1 MTFYKMKNKYIIN
14 AFAALLLMIGL
25 TSCDNRELVQVDNSA
40 APIAMDLSAEHIFLD
55 KNYPD
60 NPALN
65 VSWTQAAYT
74 VPVEVN
80 YKIEASKDKD
90 FKTPYVLGTVAQ
102 SLRTATYT
110 VSQLNTAAQTIGLTK
125 NIEGKMFL
133 RVISALG
140 ANQIKAVS
148 NVTTVNVT
156 PYALEYPNFFLVGA
170 ASYVGWNS
178 GAAQA
183 LYKKDNFSY
192 IYSFLTPEGFRFLG
206 QQAWSPIN
214 YSIDNPGT
222 DAASRYFKQTSA
234 NIVFSDR
241 ENMKF
246 TGAAGIYKIEINADG
261 AVQSLNATASP
272 LGFEYPNLY
281 VVGLNGWNAANALEM
296 TQVLDSA
303 PPHLPIPGLFQ
314 ITTTLGAN
322 SEMKFLGQKAFASL
336 EWGNILKDNN
346 GNSGFLGPKDD
357 NSNIVFNGNGG
368 SYKITV
374 NLKAGTYTI
383 E

>member
-178 GAAQA
+178 GVAQA
-183 LYKKDNFSY
+183 LYKMDKFSY
-192 IYSFLTPEGFRFLG
+192 IYTYLSQESFRFLG

-281 VVGLNGWNAANALEM
+281 VVGSLNGWNAANAIPM
-296 TQVLDSA
+296 TRKSEGVFEL
-303 PPHLPIPGLFQ
+303 
-314 ITTTLGAN
+314 TTTLGAN
-322 SEMKFLGQKAFASL
+322 TEMKFLGQQAFASL
-336 EWGNILKDNN
+336 EWGNILKNNN
-346 GNSGFLGPKDD
+346 GNSGFLGPKED

>member
-156 PYALEYPNFFLVGA
+156 PYALEYPNFYLVGA

-178 GAAQA
+178 GVAQA
-183 LYKKDNFSY
+183 LYKIDNFSY
-192 IYSFLTPEGFRFLG
+192 IYTYLSQESFRFLG

-281 VVGLNGWNAANALEM
+281 VVGSLNGWNAANAIPM
-296 TQVLDSA
+296 TRKSEGVFEL
-303 PPHLPIPGLFQ
+303 
-314 ITTTLGAN
+314 TTTLGAN
-322 SEMKFLGQKAFASL
+322 TEMKFLGQQAFASL
-336 EWGNILKDNN
+336 EWGNILKNNN
-346 GNSGFLGPKDD
+346 GNSGFLGPKED

>member
-156 PYALEYPNFFLVGA
+156 PYALEYPNFYLVGA

-178 GAAQA
+178 GVAQA
-183 LYKKDNFSY
+183 LYKMDKFSY
-192 IYSFLTPEGFRFLG
+192 IYTYLSQESFRFLG

-281 VVGLNGWNAANALEM
+281 VVGSLNGWNAANAIPM
-296 TQVLDSA
+296 TRKSEGVFEL
-303 PPHLPIPGLFQ
+303 
-314 ITTTLGAN
+314 TTTLGAN
-322 SEMKFLGQKAFASL
+322 TEMKFLGQQAFASL
-336 EWGNILKDNN
+336 EWGNILKNNN
-346 GNSGFLGPKDD
+346 GNSGFLGPKED

>member
-156 PYALEYPNFFLVGA
+156 PYALEYPNFYLVGA

-178 GAAQA
+178 GVAQA
-183 LYKKDNFSY
+183 LYKMDNFSY
-192 IYSFLTPEGFRFLG
+192 IYTYLSQESFRFLG

-281 VVGLNGWNAANALEM
+281 VVGSLNGWNAANAIPM
-296 TQVLDSA
+296 TRKSEGVFEL
-303 PPHLPIPGLFQ
+303 
-314 ITTTLGAN
+314 TTTLGAN
-322 SEMKFLGQKAFASL
+322 TEMKFLGQQAFASL
-336 EWGNILKDNN
+336 EWGNILKNNN

>member
-1 MTFYKMKNKYIIN
+1 MKNKYIIN

-178 GAAQA
+178 GVAQA

-234 NIVFSDR
+234 NIAFSDR

-272 LGFEYPNLY
+272 IGFEYPNLY
-281 VVGLNGWNAANALEM
+281 VVGSLNGWNAANAIPM
-296 TQVLDSA
+296 TRKSEGVFEL
-303 PPHLPIPGLFQ
+303 
-314 ITTTLGAN
+314 TTTLGAN
-322 SEMKFLGQKAFASL
+322 TEMKFLGQQAFASL
-336 EWGNILKDNN
+336 EWGNILKNNN
-346 GNSGFLGPKDD
+346 GNSGFLGPKED

>member
-178 GAAQA
+178 GVAQA
-183 LYKKDNFSY
+183 LYKMDNFSY
-192 IYSFLTPEGFRFLG
+192 IYTYLSQESFRFLG

-234 NIVFSDR
+234 NIAFSDR

-246 TGAAGIYKIEINADG
+246 TGAPGIYKIEINADG

-281 VVGLNGWNAANALEM
+281 VVGSLNGWNAANAIPM
-296 TQVLDSA
+296 TRKSEGVFEL
-303 PPHLPIPGLFQ
+303 
-314 ITTTLGAN
+314 TTTLGAN
-322 SEMKFLGQKAFASL
+322 TEMKFLGQQAFASL
-336 EWGNILKDNN
+336 EWGNILKNNN
-346 GNSGFLGPKDD
+346 GNSGFLGPKED

>member
-156 PYALEYPNFFLVGA
+156 PYALEYPNFYLVGA

-178 GAAQA
+178 GVAQA
-183 LYKKDNFSY
+183 LYKMDNFSY
-192 IYSFLTPEGFRFLG
+192 IYTYLSQESFRFLG

-234 NIVFSDR
+234 NIAFSDR

-281 VVGLNGWNAANALEM
+281 VVGSLNGWNAANAIPM
-296 TQVLDSA
+296 TRKSEGVFEL
-303 PPHLPIPGLFQ
+303 
-314 ITTTLGAN
+314 TTTLGAN
-322 SEMKFLGQKAFASL
+322 TEMKFLGQQAFASL
-336 EWGNILKDNN
+336 EWGNILKNNN
-346 GNSGFLGPKDD
+346 GNSGFLGPKED

>member
-156 PYALEYPNFFLVGA
+156 PYALEYPNFYLVGA

-178 GAAQA
+178 GVAQA
-183 LYKKDNFSY
+183 LYKMDNFSY
-192 IYSFLTPEGFRFLG
+192 IYTYLSQESFRFLG

-281 VVGLNGWNAANALEM
+281 VVGSLNGWNAANAIPM
-296 TQVLDSA
+296 TRKSEGVFEL
-303 PPHLPIPGLFQ
+303 
-314 ITTTLGAN
+314 TTTLGAN
-322 SEMKFLGQKAFASL
+322 TEMKFLGQQAFASL
-336 EWGNILKDNN
+336 EWGNILKNNN
-346 GNSGFLGPKDD
+346 GNSGFLGPKED
-357 NSNIVFNGNGG
+357 NSNVVFNGNGG

>member
-40 APIAMDLSAEHIFLD
+40 APIAMDLSAEHVFLD

-156 PYALEYPNFFLVGA
+156 PYALEYPNFYLVGA

-178 GAAQA
+178 GVAQA
-183 LYKKDNFSY
+183 LYKMDNFSY
-192 IYSFLTPEGFRFLG
+192 IYTYLSQESFRFLG

-281 VVGLNGWNAANALEM
+281 VVGSLNGWNAANAIPM
-296 TQVLDSA
+296 TRKSEGVFEL
-303 PPHLPIPGLFQ
+303 
-314 ITTTLGAN
+314 TTTLGAN
-322 SEMKFLGQKAFASL
+322 TEMKFLGQQAFASL
-336 EWGNILKDNN
+336 EWGNILKNNN
-346 GNSGFLGPKDD
+346 GNSGFLGPKED

>member
-156 PYALEYPNFFLVGA
+156 PYALEYPNFYLVGA

-178 GAAQA
+178 GVAQA
-183 LYKKDNFSY
+183 LYKMDNFSY
-192 IYSFLTPEGFRFLG
+192 IYTYLSQESFRFLG

-281 VVGLNGWNAANALEM
+281 VVGSLNGWNAANAIPM
-296 TQVLDSA
+296 TRKSEGVFEL
-303 PPHLPIPGLFQ
+303 
-314 ITTTLGAN
+314 TTTLGAN
-322 SEMKFLGQKAFASL
+322 TEMKFLGQQAFASL

>member
-1 MTFYKMKNKYIIN
+1 MKNKYIIN

-156 PYALEYPNFFLVGA
+156 PYALEYPNFYLVVA

-178 GAAQA
+178 GVAQA
-183 LYKKDNFSY
+183 LYKMDNFSY
-192 IYSFLTPEGFRFLG
+192 IYTYLSQESFRFLG

-281 VVGLNGWNAANALEM
+281 VVGSLNGWNAANAIPM
-296 TQVLDSA
+296 TRKSEGVFEL
-303 PPHLPIPGLFQ
+303 
-314 ITTTLGAN
+314 TTTLGAN
-322 SEMKFLGQKAFASL
+322 TEMKFLGQQAFASL
-336 EWGNILKDNN
+336 EWGNILKNNN
-346 GNSGFLGPKDD
+346 GNSGFLGPKED

>member
-156 PYALEYPNFFLVGA
+156 PYALEYPNFYLVGA

-178 GAAQA
+178 GVAQA
-183 LYKKDNFSY
+183 LYKKDKFSY
-192 IYSFLTPEGFRFLG
+192 IYTYLSQESFRFLG

-281 VVGLNGWNAANALEM
+281 VVGSLNGWNAANAIPM
-296 TQVLDSA
+296 TRKSEGVFEL
-303 PPHLPIPGLFQ
+303 
-314 ITTTLGAN
+314 TTTLGAN
-322 SEMKFLGQKAFASL
+322 TEMKFLGQQAFASL
-336 EWGNILKDNN
+336 EWGNILKNNN
-346 GNSGFLGPKDD
+346 GNSGFLGPKED

>member
-156 PYALEYPNFFLVGA
+156 PYALEYPNFYLVGA

-178 GAAQA
+178 GVAQA
-183 LYKKDNFSY
+183 LYKMDNFSY
-192 IYSFLTPEGFRFLG
+192 IYTYLSQESFRFLG

-281 VVGLNGWNAANALEM
+281 VVGSLNGWNAANAIPM
-296 TQVLDSA
+296 TRKSEGVFEL
-303 PPHLPIPGLFQ
+303 
-314 ITTTLGAN
+314 TTTLGAN
-322 SEMKFLGQKAFASL
+322 TEMKFLGQQAFASL
-336 EWGNILKDNN
+336 EWGNILKNNN
-346 GNSGFLGPKDD
+346 GNSGFLGPKED

>member
-1 MTFYKMKNKYIIN
+1 MKNKYIIN
-14 AFAALLLMIGL
+14 AFYALLLIFGL
-25 TSCDNRELVQVDNSA
+25 ISCDDRELVQVDNSA
-40 APIAMDLSAEHIFLD
+40 APIIMDLSAQKIVLD
-55 KNYPD
+55 RNYPD
-60 NPALN
+60 NPALT
-65 VSWTQAAYT
+65 VSWSQAAYS

-80 YKIEASKDKD
+80 YKLEASKDKD
-90 FKTPYVLGTVAQ
+90 FKTPFVLGTVAQ
-102 SLRTATYT
+102 SIRTATYT
-110 VSQLNTAAQTIGLTK
+110 VSQLNTAAQTIGLEK
-125 NIEGKMFL
+125 NVEGKMFL
-133 RVISALG
+133 RVTAALG
-140 ANQIKAVS
+140 TNQVSAVS
-148 NVTTVNVT
+148 NVTSVTVT

-178 GAAQA
+178 GVAQA

-192 IYSFLTPEGFRFLG
+192 IYTYMTPENFRFLG

-222 DAASRYFKQTSA
+222 DAANRYFKQTSA
-234 NIVFSDR
+234 NIAFADH

-246 TGAAGIYKIEINADG
+246 TDPAGIYKLEINADG
-261 AVQSLNATASP
+261 SVQSLNATASP
-272 LGFEYPNLY
+272 LGFNYPNLY
-281 VVGLNGWNAANALEM
+281 VVGTLNGWDPATAVAMTPKPDGVFELTAN
-296 TQVLDSA
+296 
-303 PPHLPIPGLFQ
+303 
-314 ITTTLGAN
+314 LGAN
-322 SEMKFLGQKAFASL
+322 SEMKFLGQQSWGSL

-357 NSNIVFNGNGG
+357 DSNIIFNGNGG